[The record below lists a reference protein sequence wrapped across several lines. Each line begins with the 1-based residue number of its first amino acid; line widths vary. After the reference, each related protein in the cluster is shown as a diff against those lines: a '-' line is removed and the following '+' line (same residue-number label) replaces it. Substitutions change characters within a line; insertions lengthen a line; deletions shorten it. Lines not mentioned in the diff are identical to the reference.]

1 MYVQEK
7 GVFMRRRTLLS
18 ATATGSLL
26 MATGVPT
33 AAAATPQRLPGFR
46 HGYATVNGVRLHY
59 VDGGHGDPVVLLPGW
74 PRTWWEF
81 HKIMPALAA
90 NRRVIAVDLRGM
102 GESAKPATGYDKKT
116 MAADIA
122 ALIARLG
129 LGRAD
134 VIGSDI
140 GSMVAFSLA
149 ANHPDRV
156 RRLVMIDVMH
166 PQEGLNQLTLLPQP
180 GQFHLWWFA
189 FNQVAGVPE
198 QLLAGR
204 ARVLVDHLCDLMLLD
219 QDAVTDRDRAIYAR
233 AYDTAAAIRA
243 GNGWYQAFAQDIADD
258 RTYAPVTPPVLALV
272 APPNYDLVSTLLPTK
287 AEHAEVVRIDGT
299 GHYVVEEQPDAVL
312 SHLAQRLPQP
322 S

>member
-1 MYVQEK
+1 
-7 GVFMRRRTLLS
+7 MRRRTLLG
-18 ATATGSLL
+18 ATAAGGLL
-26 MATGVPT
+26 AATGAPT
-33 AAAATPQRLPGFR
+33 AHATPARLPGFR
-46 HGYATVNGVRLHY
+46 HGHATVNGVRLHY
-59 VDGGHGDPVVLLPGW
+59 VEGGHGDPIVLLPGW

-81 HKIMPALAA
+81 HKIMPALAE

-102 GESAKPATGYDKKT
+102 GDSAKPATGYDKKT

-134 VIGSDI
+134 VVGSDI

-156 RRLVMIDVMH
+156 RRLVMIDVLH
-166 PQEGLNQLTLLPQP
+166 PHDGLDQLTLLPRP

-189 FNQVAGVPE
+189 FNQVQGVPE
-198 QLLAGR
+198 ELLAGR
-204 ARVLVDHLCDLMLLD
+204 ARVLVDHLCETILVD
-219 QDAVTDRDRAIYAR
+219 QDAVTDRDRAIYAS
-233 AYDTAAAIRA
+233 AYDTRDAIRA
-243 GNGWYQAFAQDIADD
+243 GNGWYRAFAQDIADD

-272 APPNYDLVSTLLPTK
+272 APPTHDLVAALLPTK
-287 AEHAEVVRIDGT
+287 AERAEVVRIEGT
-299 GHYVVEEQPDAVL
+299 GHYVVEERPDAVL
-312 SHLAQRLPQP
+312 SHLAKRL